1 MKSRKPAPSS
11 TLCCLLRQA
20 TRAVSQAWKW
30 RTNGLRRVR
39 TAIVAGI
46 SWRFATDY
54 NLVAE
59 IWHGEHRQWTES
71 EASCI
76 VL

>member
-11 TLCCLLRQA
+11 TLCCLLRASYTCSVTSVEVENEQLA
-20 TRAVSQAWKW
+20 
-30 RTNGLRRVR
+30 RRVR

-59 IWHGEHRQWTES
+59 IWLGEHRQWTES
-71 EASCI
+71 EA
-76 VL
+76 

>member
-1 MKSRKPAPSS
+1 MKSRNPRRPARFAA
-11 TLCCLLRQA
+11 CCGQA

-30 RTNGLRRVR
+30 RTNNLRRVR

-59 IWHGEHRQWTES
+59 IWLGERQWTES

-76 VL
+76 VT

>member
-1 MKSRKPAPSS
+1 MMKSRKTRTVQHA
-11 TLCCLLRQA
+11 LLRCRGKLHVQCHKRGSGERICDELA
-20 TRAVSQAWKW
+20 
-30 RTNGLRRVR
+30 
-39 TAIVAGI
+39 AIVAGI
-46 SWRFATDY
+46 PWRFATDY

-71 EASCI
+71 ASCI